1 MKVLKQIID
10 HWGFVDSQQ
19 LPELAKYFPDTP
31 LVIKWGGMPR
41 EQVVASKVAERI
53 KEVEQWDQDYVRE
66 VFICAKQMTKL
77 KEVFGLTDAS

>member
-1 MKVLKQIID
+1 MQVLKQIID

>member
-1 MKVLKQIID
+1 MQVLKQIID

-41 EQVVASKVAERI
+41 QQVVASKVAERI

>member
-1 MKVLKQIID
+1 MCIR
-10 HWGFVDSQQ
+10 DS
-19 LPELAKYFPDTP
+19 PDTP

>member
-1 MKVLKQIID
+1 MQLLKQIID

-66 VFICAKQMTKL
+66 VFICSKQMTKL

>member
-1 MKVLKQIID
+1 MQVLKQIID

-41 EQVVASKVAERI
+41 EQVVASRVAERI